1 MFVVKRGVV
10 MHGGKNYCMGEVL
23 PDMPRTDAERLVEL
37 GAAAEVAGK
46 VPTAGAVNQA
56 PGATEDKVDLNFS
69 PNEAIKVKNER
80 IQ

>member
-37 GAAAEVAGK
+37 GVAAEVAGK
-46 VPTAGAVNQA
+46 VPTVTSKTPDMAESG
-56 PGATEDKVDLNFS
+56 VDLNFS
-69 PNEAIKVKNER
+69 PNEAIKVKK
-80 IQ
+80 